1 MIPKL
6 RKVKYIDGYKL
17 WIQFSDGK
25 AGVIDLAEELW
36 GPVFEP
42 LQDLGIFQKVQVH
55 PELETLSWPNGA
67 DFAPEF
73 LYDRMTAPEET
84 TLGFRA

>member
-1 MIPKL
+1 MVPK
-6 RKVKYIDGYKL
+6 VTQAKYVEGYKL
-17 WIQFSDGK
+17 WIQFSDGR
-25 AGVIDLAEELW
+25 AGVVDLADELW

-42 LQDLGIFQKVQVH
+42 LKDLDTFREVQVH

-73 LYDRMTAPEET
+73 LYEQVAAQP
-84 TLGFRA
+84 A

>member
-1 MIPKL
+1 MIPK
-6 RKVKYIDGYKL
+6 VTQAKYVEGYKL
-17 WIQFSDGK
+17 WIQFSDGR
-25 AGVIDLAEELW
+25 AGVVDLADELW

-42 LQDLGIFQKVQVH
+42 LKNLDTFQKVQVH

-73 LYDRMTAPEET
+73 LYEQVAAQP
-84 TLGFRA
+84 A